1 MDGRGVCSPG
11 NEWGGGLL
19 PNQAL
24 GRQVVYIR
32 QQGAAKS
39 SFLSMFYH
47 EGKKFDVIGEDVSKA
62 LKMAVTLLNYPE
74 A

>member
-1 MDGRGVCSPG
+1 MEGVCVHQETNGEAVYCPIR
-11 NEWGGGLL
+11 
-19 PNQAL
+19 PL
-24 GRQVVYIR
+24 GRQVVYLR

>member
-1 MDGRGVCSPG
+1 MERGVCSPG
-11 NEWGGGLL
+11 NEWGGSLL

-24 GRQVVYIR
+24 GRPVVYLR

-47 EGKKFDVIGEDVSKA
+47 KGKTFDVIGEDVSKA
-62 LKMAVTLLNYPE
+62 LKMVATLLNYPE